1 MLKGRYKMRIF
12 KIFICLF
19 IIGGCQ
25 MVPDEKDE
33 HILVL
38 MQVDGSYKYDGQFYN
53 AKDLSKELKARFM
66 ANQIPSR
73 KIEIH
78 CLKYLK
84 FLQMGDLNT
93 FSQYNI
99 KPVDT
104 KNFRFKSECTGNDVT
119 WDFDN

>member
-1 MLKGRYKMRIF
+1 MRIC

-19 IIGGCQ
+19 ILGGCQ

-33 HILVL
+33 HIFVL
-38 MQVDGSYKYDGQFYN
+38 MQVDGSYKYDGQIYN

-66 ANQIPSR
+66 ANRIPSR

-84 FLQMGDLNT
+84 FHQLGDLNV
-93 FSQYNI
+93 FSQNNI

-104 KNFRFKSECTGNDVT
+104 KDFRFESECSGNDIK
-119 WDFDN
+119 WDFDS